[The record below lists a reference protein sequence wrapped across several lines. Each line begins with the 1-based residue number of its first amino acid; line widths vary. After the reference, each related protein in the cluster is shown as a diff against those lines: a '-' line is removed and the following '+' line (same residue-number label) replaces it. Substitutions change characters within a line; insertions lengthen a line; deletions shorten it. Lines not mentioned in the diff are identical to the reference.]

1 MIHELYDWVLSWSA
15 SPYAGPALF
24 ILSFAEASFFLLP
37 PDVLL
42 MALTLGN
49 PTWGLYYAAIATVGS
64 VLGGIFGYAIGW
76 WGGRPLLVRFIG
88 QERVATVHQVFERY
102 EGWAI
107 LIAGLTPVPYKV
119 FTLGAGAFY
128 VNFKVFV
135 IASLISR
142 GARFVLVAG
151 TLQFFGPWVKEVI
164 EKYFNLFTIILVAL
178 IGIGFWVVKA
188 HAKKFMKPSP
198 SSSGGINTP

>member
-49 PTWGLYYAAIATVGS
+49 PNWGMYYAAIATVGS

-76 WGGRPLLVRFIG
+76 WGGRPLLMRFIG
-88 QERVATVHQVFERY
+88 QERVAAVHQVFERY

-151 TLQFFGPWVKEVI
+151 ALQFFGPWVKEVI

-178 IGIGFWVVKA
+178 IGIGFLAIKVY
-188 HAKKFMKPSP
+188 AKKAMKPSP
-198 SSSGGINTP
+198 SGGINTP

>member
-1 MIHELYDWVLSWSA
+1 M
-15 SPYAGPALF
+15 
-24 ILSFAEASFFLLP
+24 
-37 PDVLL
+37 
-42 MALTLGN
+42 
-49 PTWGLYYAAIATVGS
+49 
-64 VLGGIFGYAIGW
+64 
-76 WGGRPLLVRFIG
+76 RFMG
-88 QERVATVHQVFERY
+88 QERVATVHEVFERY

-107 LIAGLTPVPYKV
+107 LIAGLPPVPYKV

-151 TLQFFGPWVKEVI
+151 TLQFFGPWVNEII

-178 IGIGFWVVKA
+178 IGIGFLVVNA
-188 HAKKFMKPSP
+188 YAKKAMKPSSSP
-198 SSSGGINTP
+198 SWWH

>member
-49 PTWGLYYAAIATVGS
+49 STWGMYYAAITTAGS

-76 WGGRPLLVRFIG
+76 WGGRPLLMRFIG
-88 QERVATVHQVFERY
+88 QERVAAVHQVFERY

-142 GARFVLVAG
+142 GARFFLVAG
-151 TLQFFGPWVKEVI
+151 LLQFFGPWVKEVI

-178 IGIGFWVVKA
+178 IGIGFWAIKVY
-188 HAKKFMKPSP
+188 AKKAMKPSP
-198 SSSGGINTP
+198 SGGINTP

>member
-24 ILSFAEASFFLLP
+24 ILSFVEASFFLLP

-49 PTWGLYYAAIATVGS
+49 PTWGMYYAAIATVGS

-76 WGGRPLLVRFIG
+76 WGGSPLLMRFIG
-88 QERVATVHQVFERY
+88 QERVAAVHQVFERY

-151 TLQFFGPWVKEVI
+151 ALQFFGPWVKEVI

-178 IGIGFWVVKA
+178 IGIGFWAIKVY
-188 HAKKFMKPSP
+188 AKKVMKPSP
-198 SSSGGINTP
+198 SGGINTP

>member
-1 MIHELYDWVLSWSA
+1 MIHGLYDWVLSWSA
-15 SPYAGPALF
+15 SPYAVPALF

-42 MALTLGN
+42 MVLTLGN
-49 PTWGLYYAAIATVGS
+49 PTWGIYYAAITTVGS

-76 WGGRPLLVRFIG
+76 WGGRPLLVRFMG
-88 QERVATVHQVFERY
+88 QERVATVHEVFERY

-135 IASLISR
+135 IASLVSR

-151 TLQFFGPWVKEVI
+151 TLQFFGPWVKEAI

-178 IGIGFWVVKA
+178 IGIGFWAVKVYT
-188 HAKKFMKPSP
+188 KKAMKPSP
-198 SSSGGINTP
+198 SSSGGLNTL